1 MGDRSS
7 VERGELPHCLE
18 SLSAAI
24 ARLAARGYRLSLRAR
39 AGALRVVET
48 GDVIEPEKLEV
59 GEIVRF
65 EGITDPAEEVVLYA
79 LKGPDGN
86 PLGTYT
92 SMYGPATPPEDAEVL
107 RRLARPHA

>member
-1 MGDRSS
+1 MADRA

-18 SLSAAI
+18 TLSAAI
-24 ARLAARGYRLSLRAR
+24 ARLAERGYHHSLRAR

-48 GDVIEPEKLEV
+48 GDVIEPEELEV
-59 GEIVRF
+59 DEIVRF

-92 SMYGPATPPEDAEVL
+92 SMYGPATPPEDAAVL
-107 RRLARPHA
+107 RRLGKHA